1 MKKILSTCLLILGTF
16 IYAKPIVVVSILPQ
30 ESFVKKIAKDK
41 IDVITMVAP
50 GSSPHS
56 YEPKPSQMK
65 SLSNAALYFTI
76 GVEFEEAWLK
86 RFQAQN
92 SQMLL
97 VDMNKDITKRAMQEQ
112 QHNHDEHEDEHHHH
126 HHDEFDP
133 HTWTSPKNVAIM
145 ARNISETLCK
155 IDPKNSAFYEQ
166 NLREFL
172 SEIDATNATIKNI
185 LKSSE
190 NRKFM
195 VFHPS
200 WGYFADAFGLEQIA
214 LEVEGKN
221 PKPKEII
228 SIIKESKEHN
238 IHTIFTQPEFSQKSA
253 TMIAKE
259 TNAKIYK
266 ITPLNPEWSQNLIKM
281 AEAIAER

>member
-30 ESFVKKIAKDK
+30 ESFVKKSLKDK